1 MSPVTT
7 GEEQIAMARK
17 PALAGADRRQ
27 LILDAALN
35 VFAEQGF
42 DGATTKD
49 IASRAGVTH
58 GLIYFY
64 FDSKPELF
72 QAVFEATMASAFR
85 DLPLAS
91 ATTSD
96 EPPAVVIE
104 RCVALL
110 LDRLSSPKAGSLAR
124 LMMRMAV
131 TGERNSEPMRA
142 CKLLMSRAVQ
152 SVSDAFAAYLDAQI
166 AAGRLRPVDTN
177 AAVSLLIG
185 GVIATFRATG
195 GGAASEESE
204 EARLARVRERARAY
218 TDILLC
224 GMLPHP
230 T

>member
-1 MSPVTT
+1 
-7 GEEQIAMARK
+7 MARK

-49 IASRAGVTH
+49 IATRAGVTH

-72 QAVFEATMASAFR
+72 QAVFEDTLASAFR

-91 ATTSD
+91 AAATD
-96 EPPAVVIE
+96 EPPTVVIE

-110 LDRLSSPKAGSLAR
+110 LDRLSSPRAGSLAR

-131 TGERNSEPMRA
+131 TGERKSEPMRA
-142 CKLLMSRAVQ
+142 CKLLMSSAVQ
-152 SVSDAFAAYLDAQI
+152 SVSDGFAAYLDAQI

-185 GVIATFRATG
+185 GVIATFRANG
-195 GGAASEESE
+195 AGGAAIESE
-204 EARLARVRERARAY
+204 EARVARVRERARAY
-218 TDILLC
+218 SDILLC